1 MTTTSSWDPGL
12 PAALGEIRTR
22 PLLAVELQV
31 PPPLDLGAT
40 PTANRRV
47 AVIEGGRF
55 TSEHPGLHGTVLP
68 GGSDWLTIR
77 PDGATVLDVRVVLQT
92 DDGEHIAMTYA
103 GLRHGPK
110 EVMDRL
116 ARGEEVDP
124 GEFYFRATPSFHT
137 SSERHDWLNRIVCV
151 ATGYRPPTGPV
162 YHVFEVL

>member
-1 MTTTSSWDPGL
+1 MTTTSSWDPQL
-12 PAALGEIRTR
+12 PAALAEIRIR
-22 PLLAVELQV
+22 PLLAIEFEV

-55 TSEHPGLHGTVLP
+55 TSDREGLQGIVLP

-92 DDGEHIAMTYA
+92 DAGDTIAMTYA
-103 GLRHGPK
+103 GLRHGPA
-110 EVMDRL
+110 EAMERL
-116 ARGEEVDP
+116 ARGEAVDP
-124 GEFYFRATPSFHT
+124 SEYYFRATPSFHT
-137 SSERHDWLNRIVCV
+137 SSERFDWLNRVVCV
-151 ATGYRPPTGPV
+151 STGYRKATGPV